1 MFKDFPNEFWP
12 AMRYELWRYDPNDG
26 LGAAYHYVNVTEAW
40 AWFGIAGYVGWRM
53 IRHRRH
59 LPLELTYVALFVVF
73 GISDL
78 WESQVVPM
86 WLIAAK
92 GLIFAGI
99 VSVRWPLVK
108 WHYVGAKF

>member
-12 AMRYELWRYDPNDG
+12 AMGYELWRYDPSDG
-26 LGAAYHYVNVTEAW
+26 LGAAYHYLNVAEAW
-40 AWFGIAGYVGWRM
+40 AWFGIATYVGWRM
-53 IRHRRH
+53 IRHRKH
-59 LPLELTYVALFVVF
+59 LPLELTYIALFVVF

-108 WHYVGAKF
+108 RHYVRAKF